1 MEVAVASGMG
11 CLGSSLAKV
20 RVRLERALR
29 GGSSERRVAMSGKKR
44 WVVVRH
50 MTMQLW
56 ERERERV
63 SVRDSEMEKE
73 RKWKWEGTTK
83 REKNIK
89 ILNTKLQ

>member
-56 ERERERV
+56 ERERERE
-63 SVRDSEMEKE
+63 REGFSEIF
-73 RKWKWEGTTK
+73 WNGK
-83 REKNIK
+83 RESENERVQLREKK
-89 ILNTKLQ
+89 ILKY

>member
-56 ERERERV
+56 ERERER
-63 SVRDSEMEKE
+63 E
-73 RKWKWEGTTK
+73 REGFGERFWNGK
-83 REKNIK
+83 RERVKMRGYN
-89 ILNTKLQ
+89 